1 MFSIMRNIRFSMKL
15 NPIEEMNRIRDRL
28 RSVTDLKALQ
38 QVADDEREKVQRFAD
53 DPETKVLAVI
63 ISNLKSYMAQ
73 VELPAMQKSRNS

>member
-1 MFSIMRNIRFSMKL
+1 
-15 NPIEEMNRIRDRL
+15 MNRIRDRL
-28 RSVTDLKALQ
+28 RAATDLKALQ
-38 QVADDEREKVQRFAD
+38 QVADDERGNVQRFAA

>member
-1 MFSIMRNIRFSMKL
+1 MSD
-15 NPIEEMNRIRDRL
+15 PIEEMNRIRDRL
-28 RSVTDLKALQ
+28 RAATDLKALQ
-38 QVADDEREKVQRFAD
+38 QVADDERGNVQRFAA

>member
-1 MFSIMRNIRFSMKL
+1 MKL

-28 RSVTDLKALQ
+28 RSVTDLKTLQ
-38 QVADDEREKVQRFAD
+38 QVADDERENVQKFAA
-53 DPETKVLAVI
+53 DPETKCLAVI